1 MTFRLPLALFVLAP
15 ALLIGSASVAPA
27 QDVDALRRACAI
39 DAMKHCP
46 TVSPGEGRMA
56 QCLIV
61 NAGDVSPGCLKAMSD
76 AVAAQ
81 IKKSG
86 N

>member
-1 MTFRLPLALFVLAP
+1 M
-15 ALLIGSASVAPA
+15 SASAASA
-27 QDVDALRRACAI
+27 QDIDALRKACAV
-39 DAMKHCP
+39 DAMKLCRS
-46 TVSPGEGRMA
+46 VQPGDGRMA

-61 NAGDVSPGCLKAMSD
+61 NAKDVSPGCLQAMSN

-81 IKKSG
+81 IKASG

>member
-1 MTFRLPLALFVLAP
+1 MSLRLPIALFAVAM
-15 ALLIGSASVAPA
+15 SASTIPASTAFA
-27 QDVDALRRACAI
+27 QDVDALRKACAV
-39 DAMKHCP
+39 DALKHCP
-46 TVSPGEGRMA
+46 TVAPGEGRMA

-61 NAGDVSPGCLKAMSD
+61 NAKDVSPGCLQAMSN

-81 IKKSG
+81 IRKSG